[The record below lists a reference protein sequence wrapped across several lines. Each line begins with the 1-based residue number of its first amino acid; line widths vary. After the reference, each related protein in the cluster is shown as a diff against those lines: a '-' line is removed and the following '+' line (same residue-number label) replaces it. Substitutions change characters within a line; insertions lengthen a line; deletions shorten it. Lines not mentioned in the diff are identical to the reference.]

1 MTAKRKDRL
10 SFEEG
15 MAALE
20 GKIAAMN
27 EGKLSL
33 EETMEALDQAVKSG
47 RALYAGLSN
56 YNGETMERAAAILRE
71 EMMGCVQYAVPLTA
85 EVNQGKNWLE
95 AH

>member
-33 EETMEALDQAVKSG
+33 EETMKAYEEGVAL
-47 RALYAGLSN
+47 
-56 YNGETMERAAAILRE
+56 AARLE
-71 EMMGCVQYAVPLTA
+71 EMLAQHERRLEKIDPDTGEIEAI
-85 EVNQGKNWLE
+85 EVSDNDLS
-95 AH
+95 

>member
-1 MTAKRKDRL
+1 MTAKGKDRL

-33 EETMEALDQAVKSG
+33 EETMKAYEEGVAL
-47 RALYAGLSN
+47 
-56 YNGETMERAAAILRE
+56 AARLE
-71 EMMGCVQYAVPLTA
+71 EMLAQHERRLERIDPDTGEIEAF
-85 EVNQGKNWLE
+85 EVSENDLS
-95 AH
+95 

>member
-33 EETMEALDQAVKSG
+33 EETMKAYEEGVTL
-47 RALYAGLSN
+47 
-56 YNGETMERAAAILRE
+56 AARLE
-71 EMMGCVQYAVPLTA
+71 EMLAQHERRLERIDPDTGEIEAF
-85 EVNQGKNWLE
+85 EVSENDLS
-95 AH
+95 

>member
-1 MTAKRKDRL
+1 MTAMRKDRL

-33 EETMEALDQAVKSG
+33 EETMKAYEEGVAL
-47 RALYAGLSN
+47 
-56 YNGETMERAAAILRE
+56 AARLE
-71 EMMGCVQYAVPLTA
+71 EMLAQHERRLERIDPDTGEIEAF
-85 EVNQGKNWLE
+85 EVSENDLS
-95 AH
+95 

>member
-1 MTAKRKDRL
+1 MTTKRKDRL

-33 EETMEALDQAVKSG
+33 EETMKAYEEGVAL
-47 RALYAGLSN
+47 
-56 YNGETMERAAAILRE
+56 AARLE
-71 EMMGCVQYAVPLTA
+71 EMLAQHERRLERIDPDTGEIEAF
-85 EVNQGKNWLE
+85 EVSENDLS
-95 AH
+95 

>member
-1 MTAKRKDRL
+1 MMAKRKDRL

-33 EETMEALDQAVKSG
+33 EETMKAYEEGVAL
-47 RALYAGLSN
+47 
-56 YNGETMERAAAILRE
+56 AARLE
-71 EMMGCVQYAVPLTA
+71 EMLAQHERRLERIDPDTGEIEAF
-85 EVNQGKNWLE
+85 EVSENDLS
-95 AH
+95 

>member
-33 EETMEALDQAVKSG
+33 EETMKAYEEGVAL
-47 RALYAGLSN
+47 
-56 YNGETMERAAAILRE
+56 AARLE
-71 EMMGCVQYAVPLTA
+71 EMLAQHERRLERIDPDTGEIEAF
-85 EVNQGKNWLE
+85 EVSENDLS
-95 AH
+95 

>member
-33 EETMEALDQAVKSG
+33 EETMKAYEEGVAL
-47 RALYAGLSN
+47 
-56 YNGETMERAAAILRE
+56 AARLE
-71 EMMGCVQYAVPLTA
+71 EMLAQHERRLERIDPDTGEIEAF
-85 EVNQGKNWLE
+85 EVSDNDLS
-95 AH
+95 

>member
-33 EETMEALDQAVKSG
+33 EETMKTYEEGVAL
-47 RALYAGLSN
+47 
-56 YNGETMERAAAILRE
+56 AARLE
-71 EMMGCVQYAVPLTA
+71 EMLAQHERRLERIDPDTGEIEAF
-85 EVNQGKNWLE
+85 EVSENDLS
-95 AH
+95 

>member
-15 MAALE
+15 MAGLE

-33 EETMEALDQAVKSG
+33 EETMKAYEEGVAL
-47 RALYAGLSN
+47 
-56 YNGETMERAAAILRE
+56 AARLE
-71 EMMGCVQYAVPLTA
+71 EMLAQHERRLERIDPDTGEIEAF
-85 EVNQGKNWLE
+85 EVSENDLS
-95 AH
+95 